1 MTVPVMR
8 PEVDPRAR
16 RLMRTGWVLL
26 AFLPVTLVGAM
37 VLGEWLLGVQGHS
50 GGESDL
56 PAMVAL
62 RAGLPSVLLLV
73 SPLLAAA
80 WCGRAAARAGDAR
93 GRSLFLVGGV
103 LAVAMV
109 ALNLVQVL
117 ARALGL

>member
-26 AFLPVTLVGAM
+26 ALLPLTLIGAM
-37 VLGEWLLGVQGHS
+37 VLGEWLLTVQGHS
-50 GGESDL
+50 GGEAAL

-62 RAGLPSVLLLV
+62 RAGLPSVVLLV

-80 WCGRAAARAGDAR
+80 WCGREAARAGDPR
-93 GRSLFLVGGV
+93 GRSLFLVGGI
-103 LAVAMV
+103 LALAMV
-109 ALNLVQVL
+109 ALNLLQVL
-117 ARALGL
+117 ARAFGL

>member
-1 MTVPVMR
+1 MTVPVVS

-16 RLMRTGWVLL
+16 RLRRTGWVLL

-50 GGESDL
+50 GAEADL
-56 PAMVAL
+56 PAAVAL
-62 RAGLPSVLLLV
+62 RAGLPAVVLLV

-80 WCGRAAARAGDAR
+80 WCGRAAARAGDPR
-93 GRSLFLVGGV
+93 GRSLFLVAGI
-103 LAVAMV
+103 LALAMV

-117 ARALGL
+117 ARALGF

>member
-1 MTVPVMR
+1 MATPVVR

-16 RLMRTGWVLL
+16 RLTRTGWVLFAL
-26 AFLPVTLVGAM
+26 LPLTIVGAM

-50 GGESDL
+50 GGDIDI
-56 PAMVAL
+56 PAAVAL

-80 WCGRAAARAGDAR
+80 WCGRAAARAGDPR

-103 LAVAMV
+103 LALAMV

-117 ARALGL
+117 ARVLGA